1 VGKLLTDE
9 AMYDDAHAA
18 INNINSTAA
27 RMDQILAQAQGGQG
41 TVGKLLTDER
51 LYTDVDNFTGEATHM
66 IQDFRKN
73 PKKYLTIK
81 LNLF

>member
-1 VGKLLTDE
+1 
-9 AMYDDAHAA
+9 MYNDAHAA

-51 LYTDVDNFTGEATHM
+51 LYNDIDNFTGEGTHM

-81 LNLF
+81 LDLF

>member
-1 VGKLLTDE
+1 
-9 AMYDDAHAA
+9 MYNDAHAA
-18 INNINSTAA
+18 IKNINSTAA

-41 TVGKLLTDER
+41 TVGKLLTDDR
-51 LYTDVDNFTGEATHM
+51 LYNNIDNFTGEGTRM

-81 LNLF
+81 LDLF